1 MHIKEAVKKGKVCVD
16 NYLREGGNTFRES
29 LHNKQMNKNT
39 CSIEGE
45 ERLSE
50 DVLKKVF
57 KTKLEAIHS

>member
-1 MHIKEAVKKGKVCVD
+1 MCVD